1 MAEKIAHF
9 HTVWTAK
16 TCGRLLSIRPSIGRR
31 KKLHKYFDGHNC
43 KISKKVACFQ
53 ILRRTFNTGLFM
65 SICCGNS
72 DFQCYQLVKIQK
84 SQFGKPNQLFEKQ
97 PLQELTTQCGN
108 VAIFFCHSEFMWN
121 QFVQCGLMS
130 LKISNFDSFKISEF
144 LF

>member
-43 KISKKVACFQ
+43 KISKKVTCFQ
-53 ILRRTFNTGLFM
+53 ILRRTFNTGRFL

-72 DFQCYQLVKIQK
+72 DFQCCQLIVWK
-84 SQFGKPNQLFEKQ
+84 SHNFPVTQILREINSRDSTSAKSAILTQLEALNLDFH
-97 PLQELTTQCGN
+97 ELLH
-108 VAIFFCHSEFMWN
+108 F
-121 QFVQCGLMS
+121 
-130 LKISNFDSFKISEF
+130 LKVEIDQN
-144 LF
+144 